1 MKITRR
7 QLRRLISEA
16 LETYDDSGKLTS
28 RVDKPNQTFRR
39 LPHELQQEPVSP
51 EAAMGT
57 IDQSGLDPETYF
69 KIHSKVAPMR
79 KTTTQSGEKV
89 FDPEGSK
96 QADSVI
102 DALSDVGTN
111 PFGTLI
117 DHEGTK
123 HALSLPPEEQRK
135 AFDDYTD
142 SKLSYDRA
150 HSKTR
155 PSGGYPGVEELD
167 IHEITIFSDL
177 GQYLEFNEH
186 PVHGSH
192 HDTMLYKLYDDLATR
207 DTVTG
212 KHIDLLAGFN
222 KLKEYV
228 DDPDGIY
235 AEDKKKIE
243 PHTLDF
249 LKSVVHD
256 MQQQLRAAFSSYP
269 ATNDTE

>member
-1 MKITRR
+1 M
-7 QLRRLISEA
+7 
-16 LETYDDSGKLTS
+16 
-28 RVDKPNQTFRR
+28 
-39 LPHELQQEPVSP
+39 
-51 EAAMGT
+51 
-57 IDQSGLDPETYF
+57 
-69 KIHSKVAPMR
+69 
-79 KTTTQSGEKV
+79 
-89 FDPEGSK
+89 FDPQASK
-96 QADSVI
+96 QADRII

-111 PFGTLI
+111 PFGTLA

-142 SKLSYDRA
+142 SKRSYDRA

-167 IHEITIFSDL
+167 IHESSNFSDL

-212 KHIDLLAGFN
+212 KHIDLLSGFN
-222 KLKEYV
+222 KLKEYI

-243 PHTLDF
+243 KYTMEF
-249 LKSVVHD
+249 FEFVVDD
-256 MQQQLRAAFSSYP
+256 MQRTLKDAYSSYLL
-269 ATNDTE
+269 TNELE

>member
-7 QLRRLISEA
+7 QLRSLIREA
-16 LETYDDSGKLTS
+16 LETYDDTGKLTS
-28 RVDKPNQTFRR
+28 RVVKPNQTLRR
-39 LPHELQQEPVSP
+39 LPHELQQEPVTP
-51 EAAMGT
+51 EAALGT
-57 IDQSGLDPETYF
+57 IDQSGLKPDTYF
-69 KIHSKVAPMR
+69 KIFSKAAPLR

-96 QADSVI
+96 QADRLI
-102 DALSDVGTN
+102 DALSDAGAN

-123 HALSLPPEEQRK
+123 RALSLPPEEQRK

-142 SKLSYDRA
+142 SKRSYDRA
-150 HSKTR
+150 HAKTR

-167 IHEITIFSDL
+167 IHESAYFGDL

-186 PVHGSH
+186 PVHGDQ
-192 HDTMLYKLYDDLATR
+192 HDTILYKLYDDIASR
-207 DTVTG
+207 DEVTG
-212 KHIDLLAGFN
+212 KYIDLLSGFN

-243 PHTLDF
+243 PHTMEF
-249 LKSVVHD
+249 FEYVVDH
-256 MQQQLRAAFSSYP
+256 MQRQLSDALSSYP
-269 ATNDTE
+269 VTNDTE

>member
-16 LETYDDSGKLTS
+16 LETYDDTGKLTS
-28 RVDKPNQTFRR
+28 RVVKPNQAFRR
-39 LPHELQQEPVSP
+39 LPHELQQEPVRP
-51 EAAMGT
+51 ETAMGT

-69 KIHSKVAPMR
+69 KIFSKAAPLR

-89 FDPEGSK
+89 FDPEGSA
-96 QADSVI
+96 QADMLI
-102 DALSDVGTN
+102 DALSDVDTN

-135 AFDDYTD
+135 AFDNYTD
-142 SKLSYDRA
+142 SKRSYDRA

-167 IHEITIFSDL
+167 IHEIAYFSDL

-186 PVHGSH
+186 PVHGEH
-192 HDTMLYKLYDDLATR
+192 HDTILYKLYDDLASR
-207 DTVTG
+207 DAVSG
-212 KHIDLLAGFN
+212 EYIDLLSAFN
-222 KLKEYV
+222 KLKEYI

-243 PHTLDF
+243 PDTLDF
-249 LKSVVHD
+249 LKYVVD
-256 MQQQLRAAFSSYP
+256 NMQQTLKNAFSSYP
-269 ATNDTE
+269 VTNDTE

>member
-1 MKITRR
+1 MKITRT
-7 QLRRLISEA
+7 QLRRLIKEA
-16 LETYDDSGKLTS
+16 LETYDDTGKLTS

-51 EAAMGT
+51 ETAMGT

-69 KIHSKVAPMR
+69 KIFSKGTPLR

-96 QADSVI
+96 SADSLI
-102 DALSDVGTN
+102 DAITDVGTN

-135 AFDDYTD
+135 AFGDYTD
-142 SKLSYDRA
+142 SKRSYDRA

-167 IHEITIFSDL
+167 IHESGNFSDL

-186 PVHGSH
+186 PVHGSQ
-192 HDTMLYKLYDDLATR
+192 HDTILYKLYDDLATR

-212 KHIDLLAGFN
+212 KHIDLLSGFN

-243 PHTLDF
+243 PDTLDF
-249 LKSVVHD
+249 LEYVVED
-256 MQQQLRAAFSSYP
+256 MRRNLKDAFSYYP
-269 ATNDTE
+269 VTDDIE